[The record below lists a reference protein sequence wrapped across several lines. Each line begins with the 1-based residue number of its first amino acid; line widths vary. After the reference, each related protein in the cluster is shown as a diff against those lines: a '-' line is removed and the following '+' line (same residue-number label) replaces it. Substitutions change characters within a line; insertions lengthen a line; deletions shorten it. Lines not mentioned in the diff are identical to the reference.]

1 MDINN
6 IKSEKYLSSYLS
18 ESNKSFQEKKQRYY
32 YLFKKGDK
40 YLLKK
45 KKNKENNIKNLIK
58 KKVSNI
64 SKIESHIKFL
74 FNYKYTKTLEYDNI
88 IINRL
93 IYDIDSKITTNFKE
107 NLLLY
112 DNNEFIYKF
121 YEKNKCKQSL
131 KKLINYYDL
140 NNIIYPNYIPLY
152 EGNYIFNNI
161 GQKQKIIDR
170 LERYKNKEI
179 NEKNNVDEEENILN
193 SNVVESILNQTNTS
207 ETKRIFGIKD
217 DNTSKY
223 NDDNDDINQIYSLI
237 KNIDMIENN
246 KNKAKIFKKKNMIR
260 IVNHIK
266 NKIKI
271 RNNNNNINKI
281 IYIKNIQK
289 SPFAKLLST
298 ISYFGNNKNTN
309 TIKGKENIN
318 SSKEYFSSIFS
329 KYYNDLINKRNVNKS
344 KIHKRINT
352 LDINKTSHKNT
363 IILYNTINNKKSFK
377 SPYIIKRPINLD
389 NITYSKKKI
398 TKNIT
403 SVNSHKNSKSSNIN
417 TDPDIHIDSDYFN
430 LDNNFNDIKLYRKKM
445 NGIKIDND
453 IKINQDYINHKLI
466 NQNYENKI
474 EKEYIKSKPVVNHKQ
489 LSIPIHTYKSSVKNN
504 SIKNNKNKRITPNQ
518 SPNFKLI
525 SKMIK
530 LRYLTDDKIYKTI
543 NSTHINSG
551 NTKSNFN
558 YENNNSNIKEYNNKN
573 YTTKNIYISNN
584 ITNNNYYSINNGKNK
599 KNNFKLI
606 IFRNKKKNE
615 GKNKRNINKPLIKE
629 NKLNKNGNLYIN
641 TENSRKKI
649 NEEYFSRNNNYTFI
663 NKHKNGLIDST
674 TLKRL
679 DNNNLNSLLNNFGY
693 EKLNVEKKISLSNS
707 KIKYTTINEI

>member
-58 KKVSNI
+58 KKVSNM

-93 IYDIDSKITTNFKE
+93 IYDIDSKITTTFKE

-179 NEKNNVDEEENILN
+179 KEKNNVDEEENILN

-289 SPFAKLLST
+289 S
-298 ISYFGNNKNTN
+298 NTA
-309 TIKGKENIN
+309 KGKENIN

-329 KYYNDLINKRNVNKS
+329 KYYNDLMNKRNVNKS

-352 LDINKTSHKNT
+352 LDINKTNPKNT
-363 IILYNTINNKKSFK
+363 IILYNTINNKKCFK

-403 SVNSHKNSKSSNIN
+403 SVNSQI
-417 TDPDIHIDSDYFN
+417 
-430 LDNNFNDIKLYRKKM
+430 
-445 NGIKIDND
+445 
-453 IKINQDYINHKLI
+453 
-466 NQNYENKI
+466 
-474 EKEYIKSKPVVNHKQ
+474 
-489 LSIPIHTYKSSVKNN
+489 
-504 SIKNNKNKRITPNQ
+504 
-518 SPNFKLI
+518 
-525 SKMIK
+525 
-530 LRYLTDDKIYKTI
+530 
-543 NSTHINSG
+543 
-551 NTKSNFN
+551 
-558 YENNNSNIKEYNNKN
+558 
-573 YTTKNIYISNN
+573 
-584 ITNNNYYSINNGKNK
+584 
-599 KNNFKLI
+599 
-606 IFRNKKKNE
+606 
-615 GKNKRNINKPLIKE
+615 
-629 NKLNKNGNLYIN
+629 
-641 TENSRKKI
+641 
-649 NEEYFSRNNNYTFI
+649 
-663 NKHKNGLIDST
+663 
-674 TLKRL
+674 LK
-679 DNNNLNSLLNNFGY
+679 Y
-693 EKLNVEKKISLSNS
+693 Q
-707 KIKYTTINEI
+707 Y

>member
-93 IYDIDSKITTNFKE
+93 IYDIDSKITTTFKE

-237 KNIDMIENN
+237 KNIDTIENN

-289 SPFAKLLST
+289 SPFAKLLSA
-298 ISYFGNNKNTN
+298 ISYFGNNKDTN
-309 TIKGKENIN
+309 TQKIKENIN
-318 SSKEYFSSIFS
+318 
-329 KYYNDLINKRNVNKS
+329 
-344 KIHKRINT
+344 
-352 LDINKTSHKNT
+352 
-363 IILYNTINNKKSFK
+363 
-377 SPYIIKRPINLD
+377 IIKL
-389 NITYSKKKI
+389 
-398 TKNIT
+398 
-403 SVNSHKNSKSSNIN
+403 V
-417 TDPDIHIDSDYFN
+417 
-430 LDNNFNDIKLYRKKM
+430 
-445 NGIKIDND
+445 IKI
-453 IKINQDYINHKLI
+453 Q
-466 NQNYENKI
+466 
-474 EKEYIKSKPVVNHKQ
+474 
-489 LSIPIHTYKSSVKNN
+489 
-504 SIKNNKNKRITPNQ
+504 
-518 SPNFKLI
+518 
-525 SKMIK
+525 
-530 LRYLTDDKIYKTI
+530 
-543 NSTHINSG
+543 
-551 NTKSNFN
+551 
-558 YENNNSNIKEYNNKN
+558 
-573 YTTKNIYISNN
+573 
-584 ITNNNYYSINNGKNK
+584 
-599 KNNFKLI
+599 
-606 IFRNKKKNE
+606 
-615 GKNKRNINKPLIKE
+615 
-629 NKLNKNGNLYIN
+629 
-641 TENSRKKI
+641 
-649 NEEYFSRNNNYTFI
+649 
-663 NKHKNGLIDST
+663 
-674 TLKRL
+674 
-679 DNNNLNSLLNNFGY
+679 
-693 EKLNVEKKISLSNS
+693 
-707 KIKYTTINEI
+707 